1 MKLYGDL
8 LGYLTKVYKERKAK
22 KEEELKK
29 KEEITS
35 LSAEGSST
43 GPEETADS
51 AAEESDREKEE
62 DPRLADPEYQ
72 ALMNTNL
79 YYLRLK
85 FFTYYTLDKAG
96 FKTIGDV
103 CHPKTEKDV
112 YRLKYL
118 RKKVK
123 KELVDKLKKY
133 DDRLEVGA

>member
-8 LGYLTKVYKERKAK
+8 LGYLTNKVKERKAK
-22 KEEELKK
+22 KQKEMERVEGKDNPAAAPEEEK
-29 KEEITS
+29 
-35 LSAEGSST
+35 AG
-43 GPEETADS
+43 GAETA
-51 AAEESDREKEE
+51 E
-62 DPRLADPEYQ
+62 DPRLSDPEYQ

-103 CHPKTEKDV
+103 CHPKTDKDV

-123 KELVDKLKKY
+123 KELTEKLKKY
-133 DDRLEVGA
+133 DDRLEPGA

>member
-8 LGYLTKVYKERKAK
+8 LGYLTNKVRESKAK
-22 KEEELKK
+22 KQAEMERAEGKGNPAAAPEEEKAGG
-29 KEEITS
+29 
-35 LSAEGSST
+35 AER
-43 GPEETADS
+43 A
-51 AAEESDREKEE
+51 E
-62 DPRLADPEYQ
+62 DPRLSDPEYQ

-103 CHPKTEKDV
+103 CHPKTDKDV

-123 KELVDKLKKY
+123 KELTEKLKKY
-133 DDRLEVGA
+133 DDRLEPGA

>member
-8 LGYLTKVYKERKAK
+8 LGYLTNKVKERKAK
-22 KEEELKK
+22 KQKEMERVEGKGNPAAAPEEEK
-29 KEEITS
+29 
-35 LSAEGSST
+35 AG
-43 GPEETADS
+43 GAETA
-51 AAEESDREKEE
+51 E
-62 DPRLADPEYQ
+62 DPRLSDPEYQ

-103 CHPKTEKDV
+103 CHPKTDKDV

-123 KELVDKLKKY
+123 KELTEKLKKY
-133 DDRLEVGA
+133 DDRLEPGA

>member
-8 LGYLTKVYKERKAK
+8 LGYLTNKVKERKAK
-22 KEEELKK
+22 KQKEMERVEGKDNPAVAPEEEK
-29 KEEITS
+29 
-35 LSAEGSST
+35 AG
-43 GPEETADS
+43 GAETA
-51 AAEESDREKEE
+51 E
-62 DPRLADPEYQ
+62 DPRLSDPEYQ

-103 CHPKTEKDV
+103 CHPKTDKDV

-123 KELVDKLKKY
+123 KELTEKLKKY
-133 DDRLEVGA
+133 DDRLEPGA